1 MKISKI
7 TTDSLLEN
15 LSDCSVTPTTVL
27 GEWIRA
33 RKLAPG
39 RTPASATTLYN
50 DYVKWYTNTYA
61 AAPKPISM
69 QLWGRLMQQHFKRG
83 RGKSGMIY
91 YVSRKGT
98 GKVVEKVLKEMGG

>member
-1 MKISKI
+1 MSLRKIP
-7 TTDSLLEN
+7 TDSLL
-15 LSDCSVTPTTVL
+15 LGLADCSVTPTTTL

-39 RTPASATTLYN
+39 RTPASATTLYK
-50 DYVKWYTNTYA
+50 DYTKWYKNTFA

-91 YVSRKGT
+91 YVSQKGT
-98 GKVVEKVLKEMGG
+98 EKVHKEIVENMGG